1 MKADRDTDATACAF
15 CLVPDG
21 VLLRQS
27 LLRRSLTPPN
37 SASTSGFCLFRK
49 P

>member
-1 MKADRDTDATACAF
+1 MKADCDTDATVCPL

-21 VLLRQS
+21 GLLRQS

-37 SASTSGFCLFRK
+37 SASTAGFCLLRK